1 MLLGRVLLVFSTFDG
16 SPRSAEYTLGGEV
29 DADASGSWHATLPG
43 DESAPLEHLHHLVN
57 TRCGDKEVPLYV
69 RLGGRPAKAMDV
81 LGDKGEVFELSRGG
95 ALRGV
100 LCCRRART
108 LYTREDPIRACFN
121 DQNSAVGELD
131 SQLLR
136 AIHRSLRHLPVLQA
150 VCKRFR
156 VE

>member
-1 MLLGRVLLVFSTFDG
+1 MPLVFSTFDG
-16 SPRSAEYTLGGEV
+16 SPRGDECTLSGDV

-43 DESAPLEHLHHLVN
+43 DETAPLEHLHHVIN

-81 LGDKGEVFELSRGG
+81 LGDKGEVFELSLGG

-100 LCCRRART
+100 LCCWRVRT
-108 LYTREDPIRACFN
+108 FYTREESIRACFN
-121 DQNSAVGELD
+121 DQNGAVGELD

-136 AIHRSLRHLPVLQA
+136 AIPRSLGHLPVFQA